1 MKETVLLWSAQRSI
15 VLDTLERE
23 GVYRPLRV
31 FVQGKYGE
39 SGWNFSKA
47 YSFFVQEARRMVPP
61 PPGSESPVWCW
72 PDPRWVTL
80 DGDSRLLRL
89 TVPKEQVIF
98 FDCRKWNT
106 ILNLSYLPETEEDG
120 AAFEKELHRQG
131 IRDSL
136 DLFRTP
142 FYPQL
147 RRQVEDSW
155 KRLFVPGVPVE
166 DGYAQAALWELR
178 REWIEVCDG

>member
-1 MKETVLLWSAQRSI
+1 MEKAVGISPKHMVSLYRKLGGWCRRH
-15 VLDTLERE
+15 RE
-23 GVYRPLRV
+23 A
-31 FVQGKYGE
+31 
-39 SGWNFSKA
+39 S
-47 YSFFVQEARRMVPP
+47 
-61 PPGSESPVWCW
+61 
-72 PDPRWVTL
+72 PRWVTL

>member
-1 MKETVLLWSAQRSI
+1 MEKAVGISPKHMVSLYRKLGGWCRRHREASPRCGAGLIPAGSRWTETV
-15 VLDTLERE
+15 V
-23 GVYRPLRV
+23 
-31 FVQGKYGE
+31 
-39 SGWNFSKA
+39 
-47 YSFFVQEARRMVPP
+47 
-61 PPGSESPVWCW
+61 
-72 PDPRWVTL
+72 
-80 DGDSRLLRL
+80 
-89 TVPKEQVIF
+89 TVPKEQGIF